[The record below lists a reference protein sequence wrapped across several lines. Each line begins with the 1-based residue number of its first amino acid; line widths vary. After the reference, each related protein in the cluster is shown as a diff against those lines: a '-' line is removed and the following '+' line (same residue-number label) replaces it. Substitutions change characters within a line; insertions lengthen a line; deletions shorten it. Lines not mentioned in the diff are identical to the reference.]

1 MRIILV
7 AGLGLLLAACNQT
20 TQPGPTAAATPAG
33 TSPPAGTE
41 AAEALPPIYE
51 PLVDMH
57 RVNPARYNRDLAEC
71 RQQAA
76 PQEAAARA
84 ARQQQAAGT
93 AVAVGATLASFIPV
107 SSFRQ
112 ARTLYHATS
121 AAQDVGAASA
131 EAGAITADQATADY
145 ALVVNTCLSHRK
157 YRILRG

>member
-1 MRIILV
+1 MRLFIL
-7 AGLGLLLAACNQT
+7 AALGLMLAGCNT
-20 TQPGPTAAATPAG
+20 TQTGSPVASAAPATATASADAQ
-33 TSPPAGTE
+33 
-41 AAEALPPIYE
+41 ALPPIYE

-57 RVNPARYNRDLAEC
+57 RVNPAKYNRDLAEC

-93 AVAVGATLASFIPV
+93 AVAVGAAVASFIPV
-107 SSFRQ
+107 SGFRQ
-112 ARTLYHATS
+112 ARSLYHATS